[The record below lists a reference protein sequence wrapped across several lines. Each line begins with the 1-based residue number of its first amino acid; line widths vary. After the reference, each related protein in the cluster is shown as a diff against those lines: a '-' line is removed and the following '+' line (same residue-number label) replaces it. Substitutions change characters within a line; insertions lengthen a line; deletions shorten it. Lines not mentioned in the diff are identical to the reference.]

1 MTTARPVPPAVA
13 WDWSHALLGVV
24 YAVPAAALALVDP
37 AQGLAAAVG
46 MIPAAAAGLAG
57 SRRARVATVV
67 LGALTGASLVVGS
80 MFAQVPVL
88 AVPAIFLLCVG
99 AAVVAPRG
107 KLGRIALG
115 LCLPLV
121 GLGLSYDDPRETV
134 GIALLM
140 SLASVYAFV
149 VSLAWPARPAAEP
162 ARPARAGGRPMLGY
176 GILLG
181 LAGSI
186 AAAIGFRL
194 QLDHVG
200 WACGAALLVMR
211 PAPELA
217 QTRGF
222 DRVVSVFLGAAA
234 GSGLVLLDPAPAVIA
249 AALVVALAG
258 MAGTHG
264 SLRYVTPLFTT
275 FLVFLMLLVDNPQ
288 DVEGRFLERMGE
300 TALGVGL
307 ALLFGVL
314 VPMIIPRV
322 ATNRRAS

>member
-1 MTTARPVPPAVA
+1 VA

-24 YAVPAAALALVDP
+24 YAVPAAGLAMVDP

-57 SRRARVATVV
+57 PRRARLATAVV
-67 LGALTGASLVVGS
+67 GALAGVSMLVGS
-80 MFAQVPVL
+80 LLTQVPIL

-121 GLGLSYDDPRETV
+121 GLGLSYDDPRDTL

-140 SLASVYAFV
+140 TLGSVYAFV
-149 VSLAWPARPAAEP
+149 VSLAWPARPAAQP
-162 ARPARAGGRPMLGY
+162 VSAARAGGRPMLGY

-181 LAGSI
+181 LAAAI

-211 PAPELA
+211 PAPKLA
-217 QTRGF
+217 EMRGI

-234 GSGLVLLDPAPAVIA
+234 GSGLVLLDLAPAVIA

-275 FLVFLMLLVDNPQ
+275 FLVFLLLLVDNPQ
-288 DVEGRFLERMGE
+288 DLEGRFLERMGE

-307 ALLFGVL
+307 ALIFGVL